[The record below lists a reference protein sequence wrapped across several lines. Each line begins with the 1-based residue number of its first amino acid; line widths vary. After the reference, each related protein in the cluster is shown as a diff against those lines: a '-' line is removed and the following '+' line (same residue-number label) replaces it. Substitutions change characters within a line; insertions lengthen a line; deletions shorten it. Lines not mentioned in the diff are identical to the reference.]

1 MTEHKSKHKGDW
13 TESELQFKWGPHM
26 SMGMIS
32 DELVKLLIDKG
43 KEVRKPEFD
52 WSHELAGKLKEEYTY
67 NDIEGDHWNE
77 WFVPLF
83 HEHILN
89 YINTLGPGRSRH
101 ITTNAKNFTWDL
113 TRLWVNYQ
121 GPGEYNPPHNHAG
134 DLSFV
139 IYPDIPQ
146 EMIDEADAMK
156 DTADSNKTAPGSIV
170 FEYGERKFGDFLSFC
185 NTSCS
190 LIPSTGLCII
200 FPAYLTHHAYA
211 FHSDVERVSVSGNI
225 SFHWE
230 ENEEGVPL

>member
-1 MTEHKSKHKGDW
+1 MAEHKSKHKGDW
-13 TESELQFKWGPHM
+13 RDSNLQFRWGPHM
-26 SMGMIS
+26 SIGTVS
-32 DELVKLLIDKG
+32 DEIVNLLIDKG
-43 KEVRKPEFD
+43 KEVRKPE
-52 WSHELAGKLKEEYTY
+52 SNCTKELAGRLKESYAYENY
-67 NDIEGDHWNE
+67 NE

-83 HEHILN
+83 HEHIIN

-101 ITTNAKNFTWDL
+101 IITNAKNFTWKL

-146 EMIDEADAMK
+146 EMLDEVKALAEIDK
-156 DTADSNKTAPGSIV
+156 GQSNKTAPGSIV